1 MFAMTSEALS
11 QNIQKQVKYMT
22 PLDKEDAQ
30 ANDRGHYD
38 DSLKVKLEQSLQPN
52 GSNL

>member
-1 MFAMTSEALS
+1 M
-11 QNIQKQVKYMT
+11 QKQVKYMT
-22 PLDKEDAQ
+22 PLDKEDAL

-38 DSLKVKLEQSLQPN
+38 DSLKGKLEQTLQLN

>member
-1 MFAMTSEALS
+1 
-11 QNIQKQVKYMT
+11 MT

-38 DSLKVKLEQSLQPN
+38 DSLKVKLKQSLQPN